1 MQLVLC
7 AWVKLQEE
15 DGDDD
20 ELRGLDLTKY
30 RSVVARA
37 NFVAQDRPDIR
48 YSVKELCR
56 DMSRP
61 VQSNTQ
67 RLKKLVRYLLAHPRV
82 VWKIKL
88 RHQGDE
94 QDCVTVMVDSD
105 WAGCSVTRK
114 MWRGVCLKACS
125 TTQGGQWRQR
135 GLGLPVSLSRF
146 GDPFA
151 ATRPRL
157 CALRQQ
163 RV

>member
-67 RLKKLVRYLLAHPRV
+67 RFEETGEVFVGTSK
-82 VWKIKL
+82 
-88 RHQGDE
+88 
-94 QDCVTVMVDSD
+94 
-105 WAGCSVTRK
+105 GCLEDQAQASGR
-114 MWRGVCLKACS
+114 
-125 TTQGGQWRQR
+125 
-135 GLGLPVSLSRF
+135 
-146 GDPFA
+146 
-151 ATRPRL
+151 
-157 CALRQQ
+157 
-163 RV
+163 